1 MGMSASQARLLYLTA
16 QLNNLS
22 LKGQSVSDA
31 KTRLAMDTEAI
42 QEKYIKALNSSRRGN
57 LFKQFFE
64 WFHAALARK
73 TAMKKPRSC

>member
-42 QEKYIKALNSSRRGN
+42 QEKYIKALKYSN
-57 LFKQFFE
+57 L
-64 WFHAALARK
+64 L
-73 TAMKKPRSC
+73 